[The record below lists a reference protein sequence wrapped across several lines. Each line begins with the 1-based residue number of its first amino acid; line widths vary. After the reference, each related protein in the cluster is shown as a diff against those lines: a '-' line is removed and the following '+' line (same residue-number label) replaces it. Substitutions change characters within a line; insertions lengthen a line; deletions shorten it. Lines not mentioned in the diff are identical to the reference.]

1 MKNNQTKNKKSSTV
15 YDKTQ
20 NFCLLTVF
28 SLLLIG
34 IILHML
40 NNTYNDNQYQQ
51 KVESSFNN
59 LLLLSDLNKKTNS
72 GEEEMAY
79 KISQS
84 VSERYQNIKDLLL
97 GDLYYKK
104 NNIEYAKSFYNLA
117 KSDKL
122 IFLKKSSENR
132 ISYLSFK

>member
-72 GEEEMAY
+72 GEEEIAY

-104 NNIEYAKSFYNLA
+104 NNIE
-117 KSDKL
+117 
-122 IFLKKSSENR
+122 
-132 ISYLSFK
+132 

>member
-1 MKNNQTKNKKSSTV
+1 
-15 YDKTQ
+15 
-20 NFCLLTVF
+20 
-28 SLLLIG
+28 
-34 IILHML
+34 ML

-72 GEEEMAY
+72 GEEEIAY

-104 NNIEYAKSFYNLA
+104 NNIEYAKSF
-117 KSDKL
+117 
-122 IFLKKSSENR
+122 I
-132 ISYLSFK
+132 I